1 MEDRYID
8 MNCAQLNKEDTQ
20 KYAIYISRSRVTPDY
35 KDGQKPVQRK
45 ILYTMQKMG
54 ATNHLSKSANIV
66 GMVMGKFH
74 PHGDSGIYG
83 AIKPMV
89 NWFETNIPLIYSES
103 NFGTFQGDPA
113 AAMRYTD
120 IRLSDFAKE
129 CMLAELGE
137 TEKVVDWIKNFDET
151 EIEPE
156 YLPAKVPILLINGA
170 FGIGSGLKV
179 EIPRHNIN
187 EVLDATINLIKNPD
201 CSVVLIPDHSMSCDI
216 IDTNWKQICNKGF
229 GTYKVRGRINIIEYE
244 GYPALEITSM
254 PDLVFLDN
262 IREKINKLIE
272 TNELVQI
279 KEEKDLSEE
288 KLRYILI
295 LKKGADP
302 EFVKQVIYSKTDLEQ
317 SCRINFEVL
326 DGIELLRMSYKS
338 YLQAF
343 IEFRKLTKFRLYC
356 NRLQPVKTRMHQLDA
371 YIKVLSSGHID
382 EIISMIRKYKGN
394 DKQYVVDFIC
404 KKTKI
409 TPLQA
414 EFILSRQISQ
424 LSIGSLS
431 SYKDEFNKLEEK
443 RVYLTDKIIHEDFN
457 SEIIQELEDI
467 KKKYGNTPRRRI
479 ISSAEASDIPQGE
492 FKVIFTQKN
501 FVKKLQLTDAVTVG
515 TGDTAKY
522 AIKGDNTENLI
533 IFDEQGKVFKTPI
546 HKIPFTDRRSAG
558 TDIRMLNKNMTSN
571 INSVMYEPDV
581 KAFAEKK
588 LKYFVVVVT
597 KNGLIKKMDIED
609 ILGAT
614 LSGIAYIKLD
624 QGDVVADVMIISSKS
639 DVVVYSDTKALRL
652 KIDDIPHLKRSTKG
666 SKSMNAD
673 VIDGLSIITSDT
685 TDIVVITEQGKVNR
699 FSQVAM
705 APMLRGRKGSNV
717 IKLSGTDKIHSIYG
731 LHQNDSVMVTT
742 EKERIQINVSDIPE
756 GSSISGGQKMI
767 NIKEV
772 GHILRTDMVRS

>member
-1 MEDRYID
+1 MEDKYID
-8 MNCAQLNKEDTQ
+8 VNSAQINKEDTQ

-54 ATNHLSKSANIV
+54 AVDHLSKSANIV
-66 GMVMGKFH
+66 GMVMGKYH
-74 PHGDSGIYG
+74 PHGDAGIYG

-129 CMLAELGE
+129 CMLGELGE
-137 TEKVVDWIKNFDET
+137 TDKVVDWIKNFDET
-151 EIEPE
+151 TTEPE

-187 EVLDATINLIKNPD
+187 EVIDATIKLIKNPN
-201 CSVVLIPDHSMSCDI
+201 SPVVLIPDHSMPCDI

-229 GTYKVRGRINIIEYE
+229 GSYKVRGRINIIEFE
-244 GYPALEITSM
+244 GYPTLEITSM

-262 IREKINKLIE
+262 IRDKINKLIE

-279 KEEKDLSEE
+279 KEEKDLSED
-288 KLRYILI
+288 KLRYLIL

-302 EFVKQVIYSKTDLEQ
+302 EFVRQVLYAKTDLEQ
-317 SCRINFEVL
+317 SCRVNFEAL

-356 NRLQPVKTRMHQLDA
+356 NRLQPIKTRMHQLDA
-371 YIKVLSSGHID
+371 YIKVLTSGHID
-382 EIISMIRKYKGN
+382 DIISMIRKYKGN
-394 DKQYVVDFIC
+394 DKQYVIDYIC
-404 KKTKI
+404 KKAKV

-414 EFILSRQISQ
+414 EFIITRQISQ
-424 LSIGSLS
+424 LSIGSLGN
-431 SYKDEFNKLEEK
+431 YKDEFDKLEEK
-443 RVYLTDKIIHEDFN
+443 RAYLTDKIIHEDFDN
-457 SEIIQELEDI
+457 EIIQELEEI
-467 KKKYGNTPRRRI
+467 KKKYGNAPRRRL
-479 ISSAEASDIPQGE
+479 ISSAEASGIPQGE
-492 FKVIFTQKN
+492 FKVIFTEKN
-501 FVKKLQLTDAVTVG
+501 FVKKLQLTDNVTVG
-515 TGDTAKY
+515 AGDIAKY

-533 IFDEQGKVFKTPI
+533 IFDEQGKVFKVPI
-546 HKIPFTDRRSAG
+546 NKIPFTDKRSSG

-571 INSVMYEPDV
+571 INSVMYEPIVQD
-581 KAFAEKK
+581 FAKK
-588 LKYFVVVVT
+588 VLKYFVVVVT
-597 KNGLIKKMDIED
+597 KAGLIKKMDIED

-624 QGDVVADVMIISSKS
+624 PGDTVADVMIISSKS
-639 DVVVYSDTKALRL
+639 DVLVYSDTKALRL

-673 VIDGLSIITSDT
+673 VIDGLSIITKDT

-699 FSQVAM
+699 FSQIAM
-705 APMLRGRKGSNV
+705 APMVRGRKGSTV
-717 IKLSGTDKIHSIYG
+717 IKLTSGDRIHSIYG
-731 LHQNDSVMVTT
+731 LHLNDSIMVTT
-742 EKERIQINVSDIPE
+742 EKERIQIKVSEISE
-756 GSSISGGQKMI
+756 GSSISGGSKLI
-767 NIKEV
+767 NIKET
-772 GHILRTDMVRS
+772 GRILRTDMVRS

>member
-8 MNCAQLNKEDTQ
+8 VNSAQINKEDTQ
-20 KYAIYISRSRVTPDY
+20 KYAVYISRSRVTPDY

-54 ATNHLSKSANIV
+54 ATDHLSKSANIV

-103 NFGTFQGDPA
+103 SFGTFQGDPA

-129 CMLAELGE
+129 CMLGELGE

-151 EIEPE
+151 TVEPE

-179 EIPRHNIN
+179 EIPRHNLN
-187 EVLDATINLIKNPD
+187 EVIDATIALIKDP
-201 CSVVLIPDHSMSCDI
+201 SVPVVLIPDHSMACDI

-229 GTYKVRGRINIIEYE
+229 GTYKVRGRIEVTE
-244 GYPALEITSM
+244 DDGYPALKITSM

-262 IREKINKLIE
+262 IREKIGKLIE
-272 TNELVQI
+272 SNELVQI
-279 KEEKDLSEE
+279 KEEKDNSDRTLE
-288 KLRYILI
+288 YILV

-302 EFVKQVIYSKTDLEQ
+302 EFVKQVLYSKTDLEQ
-317 SCRINFEVL
+317 SCRVNFEVL
-326 DGIELLRMSYKS
+326 DGIELMRMSYKS

-371 YIKVLSSGHID
+371 YIKVLTSGHID
-382 EIISMIRKYKGN
+382 DIIAMIRKYKGN
-394 DKQYVVDFIC
+394 DKQYVIDYIV
-404 KKTKI
+404 KKTKV

-414 EFILSRQISQ
+414 EFIITRQVSQ
-424 LSIGSLS
+424 LSMGSLNG
-431 SYKDEFNKLEEK
+431 YKEEFDKLEQK
-443 RVYLTDKIIHEDFN
+443 RAFLTDKIIHEDFDN
-457 SEIIQELEDI
+457 EIIQELEEI
-467 KKKYGNTPRRRI
+467 KKKYGNAPRRRL
-479 ISSAEASDIPQGE
+479 ISAAEATDIPQGE
-492 FKVIFTQKN
+492 FKVIFTEKN
-501 FVKKLQLTDAVTVG
+501 FVKKLQLTDNVTVG
-515 TGDTAKY
+515 NGDTAKY

-533 IFDEQGKVFKTPI
+533 VFDEQGKVFKIPI
-546 HKIPFTDRRSAG
+546 HKIPFTDRRSNG

-571 INSVMYEPDV
+571 INSIMYEPDV
-581 KAFAEKK
+581 KTFAEKQ
-588 LKYFVVVVT
+588 LKYFIVVVT
-597 KNGLIKKMDIED
+597 KAGLIKKMDIED

-624 QGDVVADVMIISSKS
+624 QGDTVADVKIISSKS

-666 SKSMNAD
+666 SRSMNAD
-673 VIDGLSIITSDT
+673 VIDGISIITKDT

-717 IKLSGTDKIHSIYG
+717 IKLTGSDKIHSIYG
-731 LHQNDSVMVTT
+731 LHLNDSVMVTT
-742 EKERIQINVSDIPE
+742 EKERIQINVSEIPE
-756 GSSISGGQKMI
+756 GSSISGGAKMI
-767 NIKEV
+767 NIKET
-772 GHILRTDMVRS
+772 GRILRTDMVRS